1 MSGLLDGRVAVVT
14 GAASGIGAATARLL
28 AERGAKVALL
38 ARRGERLEQL
48 AAEIAAAGGEALPVV
63 TDVTSAEQLAAAAD
77 TVSGE
82 LGIADLVVTGAGAML
97 TSPFELGRTQEWERQ
112 IDTNLTGL
120 IRTVHA
126 FTPQLLEAARLGRVA
141 DVVTVSSIG
150 AQIQAPNFA
159 VYCATT
165 AAVSHL
171 SRNLRTEFGPQ
182 GVRFTNLE
190 PGVVDTELMEHLDDP
205 ASSEWLLGLIKSI
218 DVLSDRD
225 NAEVV
230 GYAVSQPRHVNL
242 TQIVVMPTAQV

>member
-1 MSGLLDGRVAVVT
+1 MSGLLEGRVAVVT

-77 TVSGE
+77 TVSGR
-82 LGIADLVVTGAGAML
+82 LGTTDLVVTGAGAML
-97 TSPFELGRTQEWERQ
+97 TSPFELGRTEEWERQ

-120 IRTVHA
+120 IRTIHA
-126 FTPQLLEAARLGRVA
+126 FTPQLLEAASQGRVA
-141 DVVTVSSIG
+141 DVVTISSIG
-150 AQIQAPNFA
+150 AQISAPNFA
-159 VYCATT
+159 VYCATK
-165 AAVSHL
+165 AATSHL
-171 SRNLRTEFGPQ
+171 SRNLRTEFGPR
-182 GVRFTNLE
+182 GVCFTNLE

-205 ASSEWLLGLIKSI
+205 ASSEWLQGLIKTI

-225 NAEVV
+225 IAEVV
-230 GYAVSQPRHVNL
+230 GYAVAQPRHVNL
-242 TQIVVMPTAQV
+242 TQIVVMPTQQV